1 MAILCG
7 MSVAALV
14 AGNTVIMKPAEQ
26 SSATAYA
33 LFERMQRAGFL
44 PGVVQFLPG
53 PGEDVGAFLVDHP
66 AIAQIAFTGSKAVGL
81 GIVERAAKTQP
92 GQRQVKRVVC
102 EIGGK
107 NAIVVDADA
116 DLDEAV
122 AGILYSAFGY
132 AGQKC
137 SACSRVI
144 AVGGAYAPLVD
155 RLAAACAD
163 LVVGPADDPACQVPP
178 VVDEHAYRRLTGI
191 IASPGDGAR
200 PLFVGTAPSG
210 GWFVPPALFEVTDAR
225 HRLMQEE
232 LFGPVVALMRAD
244 TFETAIEIANAT
256 EFALTGAVFARR
268 PSHLN
273 LARRAFRVGN
283 LYLNRGCT
291 GSMVGRQAF
300 GGFQMSGIGLKA
312 GGPGYLRQF
321 ADPRSV
327 TENMTRHGFSP
338 DVSL

>member
-1 MAILCG
+1 
-7 MSVAALV
+7 
-14 AGNTVIMKPAEQ
+14 
-26 SSATAYA
+26 
-33 LFERMQRAGFL
+33 MQRVGF
-44 PGVVQFLPG
+44 PAGVVQFLPG
-53 PGEDVGAFLVDHP
+53 RGEEVGAFLVEHP
-66 AIAQIAFTGSKAVGL
+66 GVAQIAFTGSKAVGL
-81 GIVERAAKTQP
+81 HIVERAARTQP

-102 EIGGK
+102 EMGGK
-107 NAIVVDADA
+107 NGIIVDADA

-122 AGILYSAFGY
+122 AGILHSAFGY

-144 AVGGAYAPLVD
+144 AVGDAAGPLIE
-155 RLAAACAD
+155 RLTAAMFD
-163 LVVGPADDPACQVPP
+163 LHIGPARDPACQLPP
-178 VVDEHAYRRLTGI
+178 VIDDEAYRRLMGVIQT
-191 IASPGDGAR
+191 PGDGAT
-200 PLFVGTAPSG
+200 PLFVGETPEG
-210 GWFVPPALFEVTDAR
+210 GWYVPPALFEVEDSS

-232 LFGPVVALMRAD
+232 LFGPVIALMRVD
-244 TFETAIEIANAT
+244 SFDRAIEIANDTA
-256 EFALTGAVFARR
+256 FALTGAVFTRR
-268 PSHLN
+268 PSHLE
-273 LARRAFRVGN
+273 LARTAFRVGN

-327 TENMTRHGFSP
+327 TENMARRGFSP